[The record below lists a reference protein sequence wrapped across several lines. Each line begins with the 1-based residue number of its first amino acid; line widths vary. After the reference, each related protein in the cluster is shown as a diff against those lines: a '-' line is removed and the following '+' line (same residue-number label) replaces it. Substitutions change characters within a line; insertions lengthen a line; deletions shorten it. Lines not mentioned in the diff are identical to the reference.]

1 MHEVSME
8 STSGTLRGNLL
19 IEKLCADQQHVQ
31 WTAVTL
37 HFLMTAMLQET
48 EDAMCHVEQTL
59 ISQKQWQQLLVI
71 ETQKSALTK
80 FASLSS
86 EEMQKL
92 DVMIILQIISSLKR
106 QITTFLS
113 EASKERIHH
122 VLHRCGSCT
131 TDADDVVEQA
141 RHLVKKC
148 LKEVEELLIGE
159 EEVMIAGRQWADLP
173 ALDSRKQALLELTLE
188 AFESKVAQEKQN
200 VVTCLR
206 AFCEQMIALV
216 PNHSVTIW
224 KDISSFDGQ
233 K

>member
-1 MHEVSME
+1 ME

-92 DVMIILQIISSLKR
+92 DVICLLYTSPSPRDRTRSRMPSS
-106 QITTFLS
+106 
-113 EASKERIHH
+113 A
-122 VLHRCGSCT
+122 
-131 TDADDVVEQA
+131 
-141 RHLVKKC
+141 
-148 LKEVEELLIGE
+148 
-159 EEVMIAGRQWADLP
+159 
-173 ALDSRKQALLELTLE
+173 
-188 AFESKVAQEKQN
+188 
-200 VVTCLR
+200 
-206 AFCEQMIALV
+206 
-216 PNHSVTIW
+216 
-224 KDISSFDGQ
+224 
-233 K
+233 